1 MDLSQLIKGVG
12 IVAGAFNPAVGSG
25 IVALSSVLKN
35 VDDVDLENTEG
46 LSAISK
52 GIKDMVETNNIDSS
66 KLLEYSKMLDDIVL
80 ILEKNIKLIK

>member
-12 IVAGAFNPAVGSG
+12 VVAGAFNPAVGSG
-25 IVALSSVLKN
+25 IVALSSIFKG
-35 VDDVDLENTEG
+35 VDDVDLENTDG

-52 GIKDMVETNNIDSS
+52 DIKDMVETNNIDTS

-80 ILEKNIKLIK
+80 ILEKNTKLIK